1 MTIEELKQLESQIE
15 EKITKEYDE
24 AKRGYNKGINQYK
37 GVNQYYVSRSKEI
50 IDFKYIDTFE
60 ELLDEVE
67 TAKEVIEQYKDKPG
81 FHTDTQKEADENCIH
96 TFAMNIYYKE
106 LITDEVL
113 QKRIKSAVKNEVN
126 SKLAPAGVRF
136 ARDVDCKLLQLFK
149 DGVIT
154 WEALQKLVYSDCE
167 I

>member
-24 AKRGYNKGINQYK
+24 AKRGYTKR
-37 GVNQYYVSRSKEI
+37 VNQYYATRSKEI
-50 IDFKYIDTFE
+50 IDFKCIDTFE
-60 ELLDEVE
+60 ELLDAVE
-67 TAKEVIEQYKDKPG
+67 TAKEIIEQYKDKPG
-81 FHTDTQKEADENCIH
+81 LYTETQIEAYESYVDV
-96 TFAMNIYYKE
+96 FAMKIYHKE
-106 LITDEVL
+106 LISEEAL
-113 QKRIKSAVKNEVN
+113 QKRIKTEIKNEVKR
-126 SKLAPAGVRF
+126 KLVPAGVAY
-136 ARDVDCKLLQLFK
+136 ARDIDCKLLQLFK